1 MNNPSKLKMSIPK
14 FRAITI
20 PVMAIFLVFALVLTV
35 VTDYFTP
42 SLDAFWARATVLP
55 PSPTEPVA
63 GIPIIIPLP
72 PITPRK
78 L

>member
-42 SLDAFWARATVLP
+42 SLDAFWGKGNRTATVSRRNQWLGF
-55 PSPTEPVA
+55 PV
-63 GIPIIIPLP
+63 LYLY
-72 PITPRK
+72 RQ
-78 L
+78 